1 MKKIKYLLLGLT
13 ALLILYSCKKDE
25 QTDYKRFLN
34 NQEIVYTG
42 AVKNVI
48 VQPGNLEMGLKWKVG
63 SDATIVKYVVY
74 YNNKADSQVVAATE
88 AKNDTI
94 RTVIKGLSEYNYSFT
109 IYSFDA
115 KGNKSLAT
123 EINNAP
129 VYGPVYQAG
138 LNNRP
143 VNNTDPFSLNDDG
156 SLTLNFGTPDT
167 INTKTVISY
176 FNNSGSVSK
185 AVILASQN
193 TITLKDY
200 KFGTDVS
207 YLSYYLPTRTA
218 LDTFAVTSL
227 ATFPLPQTVKCDKS
241 LFKEIAL
248 PGDNTG
254 LPNQGMEHLWDGSE
268 GPQSPPNV
276 YFSMTSPHDNPNT
289 FTIDLGKVYKKLSRV
304 DETGS
309 VIPPLNVTE
318 FEVWGTAD
326 ITNAATTLAANDP
339 GWENEA
345 KAKGW
350 VLLGNCM
357 RTDDGMSEKSFNF
370 IASPPPVRYVRIRV
384 KKEGLASNSWVMGE
398 LTFWNSN

>member
-1 MKKIKYLLLGLT
+1 
-13 ALLILYSCKKDE
+13 
-25 QTDYKRFLN
+25 
-34 NQEIVYTG
+34 
-42 AVKNVI
+42 
-48 VQPGNLEMGLKWKVG
+48 
-63 SDATIVKYVVY
+63 
-74 YNNKADSQVVAATE
+74 
-88 AKNDTI
+88 
-94 RTVIKGLSEYNYSFT
+94 
-109 IYSFDA
+109 
-115 KGNKSLAT
+115 
-123 EINNAP
+123 
-129 VYGPVYQAG
+129 
-138 LNNRP
+138 
-143 VNNTDPFSLNDDG
+143 
-156 SLTLNFGTPDT
+156 
-167 INTKTVISY
+167 
-176 FNNSGSVSK
+176 
-185 AVILASQN
+185 
-193 TITLKDY
+193 
-200 KFGTDVS
+200 
-207 YLSYYLPTRTA
+207 
-218 LDTFAVTSL
+218 
-227 ATFPLPQTVKCDKS
+227 
-241 LFKEIAL
+241 
-248 PGDNTG
+248 
-254 LPNQGMEHLWDGSE
+254 MEHLWDGSE

-326 ITNAATTLAANDP
+326 ITKAATTLAANDP